1 MSKFDIKQKTFI
13 SLTLTVCIVLFVNVN
28 IDGTIIVQMDQISVT
43 TSGHHDHCWGNK
55 IFDSLFLVALFS
67 ASCINSVTE
76 ANKKQLLFGKSPKCG
91 CQKFKL
97 LMKSIYKWFFSSFH
111 IWPLY

>member
-1 MSKFDIKQKTFI
+1 M
-13 SLTLTVCIVLFVNVN
+13 TVCIVLVVNGN
-28 IDGTIIVQMDQISVT
+28 NDGTIIVKMDQISVT

-76 ANKKQLLFGKSPKCG
+76 ANKKTIIIWEKSQMRVSKI
-91 CQKFKL
+91 QTFYE
-97 LMKSIYKWFFSSFH
+97 IY
-111 IWPLY
+111 I

>member
-43 TSGHHDHCWGNK
+43 TSGHHDHC
-55 IFDSLFLVALFS
+55 
-67 ASCINSVTE
+67 
-76 ANKKQLLFGKSPKCG
+76 
-91 CQKFKL
+91 
-97 LMKSIYKWFFSSFH
+97 
-111 IWPLY
+111 

>member
-1 MSKFDIKQKTFI
+1 M
-13 SLTLTVCIVLFVNVN
+13 TVCIVLVVNGN
-28 IDGTIIVQMDQISVT
+28 NDGTIIVKMDQISVT

-76 ANKKQLLFGKSPKCG
+76 ANKETIIIWEKSQMRVSKI
-91 CQKFKL
+91 QTFDE
-97 LMKSIYKWFFSSFH
+97 IY
-111 IWPLY
+111 I